1 MMNFLMCILTAF
13 LCAFGFICL
22 LYCLADMVC
31 YDKAQPIIFLIPVNA
46 STKDLEFRIASA
58 LSQMRHLRAGGENQI
73 IILDNGMNDTTKAIA
88 YKQACL
94 HKNILIVTADEL
106 QKMT

>member
-1 MMNFLMCILTAF
+1 MCILTAF
-13 LCAFGFICL
+13 LCTFGFICM
-22 LYCLADMVC
+22 LYCFADLLF
-31 YDKAQPIIFLIPVNA
+31 YDKANPVLFLIPVNEK
-46 STKDLEFRIASA
+46 TTDLEFQVANA
-58 LSQMRHLRAGGENQI
+58 LSQMRHLRAGGEQQI
-73 IILDNGMNDTTKAIA
+73 IILDNGMNDITRKIA